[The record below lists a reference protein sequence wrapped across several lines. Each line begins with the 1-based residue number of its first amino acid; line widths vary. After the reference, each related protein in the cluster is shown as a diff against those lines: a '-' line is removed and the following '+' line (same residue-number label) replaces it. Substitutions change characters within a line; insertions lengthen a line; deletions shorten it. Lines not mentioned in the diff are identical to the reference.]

1 MKNLYTIIII
11 FIFYSCT
18 MRNNIEKWKEEIKE
32 TEHDF
37 ALMVQ
42 KEGVEKA
49 FLAFADEKAVLS
61 RNNNLVIGKNNLKE
75 FFKNQSSTNK
85 NIQLTWK
92 PDFIDVSKSGDLG
105 YTYGKYLY
113 SYTDSSGKLIESTG
127 VFHTVWKKQ
136 ENSTWK
142 FVWD

>member
-1 MKNLYTIIII
+1 MKNFYTIIII
-11 FIFYSCT
+11 FIFYSCN
-18 MRNNIEKWKEEIKE
+18 MQNNVEKWKEEIRE
-32 TEHDF
+32 TEHNF

-42 KEGVEKA
+42 KDGVEKA
-49 FLAFADEKAVLS
+49 FLAFADEKVVLS

-75 FFKNQSSTNK
+75 FFKSQSSTNK
-85 NIQLTWK
+85 NEQLTWK
-92 PDFIDVSKSGDLG
+92 PDFVDVSKSGDLG

-113 SYTDSSGKLIESTG
+113 SYTDSIGKIIESTG

-136 ENSTWK
+136 ENGTWK

>member
-18 MRNNIEKWKEEIKE
+18 MQNNIEKWKEEIKE

-61 RNNNLVIGKNNLKE
+61 RNNNLVIGKKNLKE
-75 FFKNQSSTNK
+75 FFKSQSSTNK
-85 NIQLTWK
+85 NVQLTWK
-92 PDFIDVSKSGDLG
+92 PDFVDVSKSGDLG

-113 SYTDSSGKLIESTG
+113 SYTDSIGKIIESTG

-136 ENSTWK
+136 ENGTWK

>member
-1 MKNLYTIIII
+1 MKNLYIIIII

-18 MRNNIEKWKEEIKE
+18 MQNNVEKWKEEIKE
-32 TEHDF
+32 TEHNF

-49 FLAFADEKAVLS
+49 FLTYADEKAVLS

-85 NIQLTWK
+85 NAQLTWK

-113 SYTDSSGKLIESTG
+113 SYINSDGNLIESTG

-136 ENSTWK
+136 ENGTWK